1 MKTYLNN
8 LLNEKGINRDLHLEI
23 EGNSGLNIIPLDV
36 VVEAIINTNKAEQDK
51 IRNTL
56 VMIDFKNGDVM
67 HFIKHL
73 AQAIAI

>member
-8 LLNEKGINRDLHLEI
+8 LLNEKGINRELHLDI
-23 EGNSGLNIIPLDV
+23 EGNSGLNIIPLQIV
-36 VVEAIINTNKAEQDK
+36 VDAIINTNKEEQNQIK
-51 IRNTL
+51 KTL

-67 HFIKHL
+67 HYIKHL